1 MSHFTSIRTQI
12 KSIEALVQALD
23 DIGFKNLEIHE
34 IPQNLYGY
42 QGDIRQQSAEVII
55 RRQYI
60 GTSSNDI
67 GFKKQADGQFEAVI
81 SEYDRNK
88 YNQQWMNK
96 LMQRY
101 GYHALKASA
110 QEQGFSIEEDEVME
124 DGTVRVVVARWS

>member
-12 KSIEALVQALD
+12 KNREALVQALN

-88 YNQQWMNK
+88 
-96 LMQRY
+96 
-101 GYHALKASA
+101 
-110 QEQGFSIEEDEVME
+110 
-124 DGTVRVVVARWS
+124 